1 MPDGAVEVLLVDDDP
16 DERELSL
23 HALRAHGVTGH
34 IEVAADGAE
43 ALDFLF
49 GTGAH
54 AQRDLQQQPRMI
66 LLDLNMPR
74 VDGLEVLRQVKADP
88 RTRTIPVVLLTSSQK
103 ESDLACGYE
112 LGVNSYLVK
121 PVDFKEFTDVVRQA
135 GLYWLQLNQYPR
147 KIG

>member
-1 MPDGAVEVLLVDDDP
+1 MPGGQVDVLLVDDDP

-34 IEVAADGAE
+34 IQVAEDGAE

-49 GTGAH
+49 GAGAH
-54 AQRDLQQQPRMI
+54 AQRNIQELPRMI
-66 LLDLNMPR
+66 LLDLHMPR

-103 ESDLACGYE
+103 ESDQMRGYE

-121 PVDFKEFTDVVRQA
+121 PVDFKQFTEVVRQA

-147 KIG
+147 K

>member
-1 MPDGAVEVLLVDDDP
+1 MPNGNVDVLLVDDDP

-23 HALRAHGVTGH
+23 HALRAHGVLGR
-34 IEVAADGAE
+34 IQVAENGAE

-54 AQRDLQQQPRMI
+54 AQRNLQEQPRMI
-66 LLDLNMPR
+66 LLDLHMPK

-103 ESDLACGYE
+103 ESDQIRSYE

-121 PVDFKEFTDVVRQA
+121 PVDFKQFTDVVRQA

-147 KIG
+147 K